1 MLETGDEADALLNML
16 NLLGDEPS
24 PAPTAEP
31 ATAAAP
37 TAAPAPATVAVTPAP
52 VGPTTEGWHPDPA
65 DPTLQRWFDG
75 IRWTPATRPAAGA
88 AAARFG
94 LAPAGPG
101 TPAPPPSRPGG
112 ARYAGPAPAPSWPPT
127 AAPAWTPAPPAA
139 GPDFIPPPPAA
150 GPYGD
155 IAFGAPPRA
164 IDPRR
169 GWVAALAVALA
180 VLLIGGLGF
189 AATHRPKPYPSAWD
203 PRVSEIASF
212 VESQRGAHF
221 KHPVPVVFLSVADFK
236 KKVARQSPPTSKER
250 AELDRAAADLRALGL
265 MSGRVDL
272 GAAADKLDQ
281 ESVIGLY
288 DPDAKK
294 VWVRG
299 TDLTPFV
306 RATLAHE
313 MTHALQD
320 QLFDLKQMRA
330 DTDADTPVR
339 SLIEADAMRVERAY
353 IDQLDD
359 ADRAAYDKQ
368 DEATQS
374 GADISSVPDALT
386 HGLEFPYVFGPAFEA
401 SLVAEGGLP
410 AVDAAFRSPPQTEAE
425 ILNPRLYLDH
435 IELAIVQRLP
445 TPAGQRLVERIPF
458 GQEDLTEVL
467 AARIGFVPAWA
478 AVQGWRGGRTV
489 VSTDTAGKVCV
500 AINVAMDSDAHVTAL
515 RQAAQQWAAAVKG
528 ASVVSGADRT
538 VGMRSCD
545 PGVAAK
551 ALPVNGPNAFDVLGA
566 RAGLVHELLHG
577 GHISVDAA
585 YCTVDAVMGKLGV
598 QAFSDILKSDK
609 PSEDQINQVKTALLA
624 STAACGRAGGAA
636 GAGGAPRAGDGAGPA
651 AQGGGGSTVPQAPI
665 HSIVPLIYSTF
676 DSVPADV
683 RQTAAAAGIKML
695 GSEGTLIHF
704 HARVQ
709 IIDGDGQLLIPAN
722 LGIGNDY
729 ITELHTH
736 DESGILHIE
745 AASAGTWRLGQF
757 FTEWGHPI
765 SRQGIGHL
773 TVPAGSTMHVFVN
786 GVETNAD
793 PATIVLDDH
802 MDIAIVVIPDGRP
815 IVIPSMTDWAAGGY

>member
-24 PAPTAEP
+24 PAPAP
-31 ATAAAP
+31 AAAP
-37 TAAPAPATVAVTPAP
+37 EPAAVAVAPPSAQPAQPTQPAPADPAE
-52 VGPTTEGWHPDPA
+52 PTTEGWHPDPA
-65 DPTLQRWFDG
+65 DARLLRWFDG
-75 IRWTPATRPAAGA
+75 IRWTPATRPAEGA
-88 AAARFG
+88 AAAGFG
-94 LAPAGPG
+94 VASPAPG
-101 TPAPPPSRPGG
+101 TPPPPPSRPGG
-112 ARYAGPAPAPSWPPT
+112 PRYSGPTPAPSWPP
-127 AAPAWTPAPPAA
+127 AQPSSGPAWL
-139 GPDFIPPPPAA
+139 PPPPPPGA
-150 GPYGD
+150 YGD
-155 IAFGAPPRA
+155 ITFGAPPQALGRH
-164 IDPRR
+164 R
-169 GWVAALAVALA
+169 GPVAALAIALA
-180 VLLIGGLGF
+180 VLLVAGLGF
-189 AATHRPKPYPSAWD
+189 VATHRDHHSYPSAWD
-203 PRVSEIASF
+203 PRVSQIASF
-212 VESQRGAHF
+212 VESERGAHF

-236 KKVARQSPPTSKER
+236 KKVARQSPPSSKER
-250 AELDRAAADLRALGL
+250 AELDRAAAALRAVGL

-299 TDLTPFV
+299 TDLGPYV

-320 QLFDLKQMRA
+320 QLFDLRKMEA
-330 DTDADTPVR
+330 DTNADTPVR
-339 SLIEADAMRVERAY
+339 SLVEADAMRVERAY

-359 ADRAAYDKQ
+359 ADRAAYDKK

-386 HGLEFPYVFGPAFEA
+386 HGLAFPYVFGPAFEA
-401 SLVAEGGLP
+401 ALVAEGGLP

-445 TPAGQRLVERIPF
+445 TPAGQRVVERIPF

-478 AVQGWRGGRTV
+478 AVQGWRGARTV
-489 VSTDTAGKVCV
+489 VSTDTSGKVCV
-500 AINVAMDSDAHVTAL
+500 SINVAMDSDAHVTAL
-515 RQAAQQWAAAVKG
+515 RQAAQQWAATVKG

-566 RAGLVHELLHG
+566 RAGLVHELLHDG
-577 GHISVDAA
+577 RISVDAA
-585 YCTVDAVMGKLGV
+585 YCAVDAAMGRLGV
-598 QAFSDILKSDK
+598 QAFADILKSDK
-609 PSEDQINQVKTALLA
+609 PSADQINQVKTALVA
-624 STAACGRAGGAA
+624 STAACGGTVGRDSGTGPGAQA
-636 GAGGAPRAGDGAGPA
+636 
-651 AQGGGGSTVPQAPI
+651 GGGSTVPQAPI
-665 HSIVPLIYSTF
+665 HSIVPEIWGTF
-676 DSVPADV
+676 DSPPANV
-683 RQTAAAAGIKML
+683 RQTAAEAGIKVL
-695 GSEGTLIHF
+695 GSEGTLVHF

-709 IIDGDGQLLIPAN
+709 IIDGNGQLLIPAN
-722 LGIGNDY
+722 LGIGNGY

-765 SRQGIGHL
+765 SRQGIAPL

-815 IVIPSMTDWAAGGY
+815 IVIPSTTDWDTTGY